1 MSELQDMK
9 NLKKLSVSQ
18 FNPLEKISTPAV
30 IAKLNRLG
38 ISRPEDLLVF
48 FPIRYEDETQ
58 IFEIMDAPEREPV
71 QIEVTVIQAK
81 VEFRPRRQ
89 LVVTVE
95 DCSGRAILRFL
106 HFYPSQQRALEPG
119 SRIRALG
126 ELRTGRQ
133 RIREMVHPK
142 CKKIVEHDQLPST
155 LTPIY
160 ATTKGLTQPAI
171 RKAVMRAFE
180 VVAQADTL
188 SSKQLNDLGLPRFSD
203 AVTTLH
209 RPTSDIDQ
217 SLLKDRRGPL
227 WARVSFDELLAQQL
241 IMRQN
246 YNKREKYTA
255 PVMQPDSSRTKK
267 FLAMLEFDLTKA
279 QKNAFSEIQA
289 DMSNRIPMRRLLQGD
304 VGSGKTV
311 VSALAAL
318 QAIEAGYQVALMVP
332 TEILSEQHFKKI
344 EGWLTV
350 LGIKVERLTGSM
362 GKKDRVLIRDNIK
375 SGLAQIVVGTHA
387 LFQSE
392 VAFKNLG
399 LVIIDEQ
406 HRFGVKQRLALID
419 KGADRMNQTHQ
430 LMMSATP
437 IPRSLAMSFFGDLDV
452 SVIDELPPGRIPI
465 TTKLVNNSRRQEV
478 FERVKDTCH
487 LGQQVYWVC
496 PLIEESETLQLET
509 ALETFKVIQDE
520 FPNLRIGV
528 VHGRMKGHDKS
539 KIMQEFSKGDVHLLV
554 ATSVIEVGVDVPNAT
569 VMVIENAERMG
580 LSQLH
585 QLRGRIGR
593 GSAASTCILL
603 YSAKLTD
610 TARLRLKIIYENI
623 DGFEVARADLE
634 LRGPGEVLGARQS
647 GMPMLRYADLER
659 DSDLLEKAERMA
671 SDFLLNQPAQARQH
685 IERWYGSR
693 EKLVEV

>member
-1 MSELQDMK
+1 MK
-9 NLKKLSVSQ
+9 NSKKLSISQ

-30 IAKLNRLG
+30 IEKLTRLG

-58 IFEIMDAPEREPV
+58 IFEIMGAPERESV

-126 ELRTGRQ
+126 ELRIGRQ

-188 SSKQLNDLGLPRFSD
+188 SSRQLKHLGLPRFSD

-255 PVMQPDSSRTKK
+255 PVMQPDSSRIKK

-375 SGLAQIVVGTHA
+375 SGIAQIVVGTHA

-392 VAFKNLG
+392 VVFKNLG

-452 SVIDELPPGRIPI
+452 SVIDELPPGRMPI

-659 DSDLLEKAERMA
+659 DTDLLEKAERMA
-671 SDFLLNQPAQARQH
+671 SDFLLNEPAQARQH

>member
-1 MSELQDMK
+1 MK
-9 NLKKLSVSQ
+9 NSKKLSVSQ

-58 IFEIMDAPEREPV
+58 IFEIMGAPEREPV

-126 ELRTGRQ
+126 ELRIGRQ

-180 VVAQADTL
+180 VVVQADTL
-188 SSKQLNDLGLPRFSD
+188 SSRQLNDLGLPRFSD

-392 VAFKNLG
+392 VVFKNLG

-509 ALETFKVIQDE
+509 ALETFEVIQDE

-659 DSDLLEKAERMA
+659 DTDLLEKAERMA
-671 SDFLLNQPAQARQH
+671 SEFLLNQPAQARQH

>member
-1 MSELQDMK
+1 MK
-9 NLKKLSVSQ
+9 NSKKLSISQ
-18 FNPLEKISTPAV
+18 FDPLEKISTPAV

-58 IFEIMDAPEREPV
+58 IFEIMGAPERESV

-126 ELRTGRQ
+126 ELRIGRQ

-188 SSKQLNDLGLPRFSD
+188 SSRQLKHLGLPRFSD

-255 PVMQPDSSRTKK
+255 PVMQPDSSRIKK

-375 SGLAQIVVGTHA
+375 SGIAQIVVGTHA

-392 VAFKNLG
+392 VVFKNLG

-452 SVIDELPPGRIPI
+452 SVIDELPPGRMPI

-528 VHGRMKGHDKS
+528 VHGRMKSHDKS

-659 DSDLLEKAERMA
+659 DTDLLEKAERMA

>member
-1 MSELQDMK
+1 MK
-9 NLKKLSVSQ
+9 NSKKLSVSQ

-58 IFEIMDAPEREPV
+58 IFEIMGAPEREPV

-180 VVAQADTL
+180 VVVQADTL
-188 SSKQLNDLGLPRFSD
+188 SSRQLNDLGLPRFSD

-392 VAFKNLG
+392 VVFKNLG

-478 FERVKDTCH
+478 FDRVKDTCH

-528 VHGRMKGHDKS
+528 VHGRMKSHDKS

-659 DSDLLEKAERMA
+659 DTDLLEKAERMA
-671 SDFLLNQPAQARQH
+671 SEFLLNQPAQARQH

>member
-1 MSELQDMK
+1 MK
-9 NLKKLSVSQ
+9 NSKKLSVSQ

-58 IFEIMDAPEREPV
+58 IFEIMGAPEREPV

-180 VVAQADTL
+180 VVVQADTL
-188 SSKQLNDLGLPRFSD
+188 SSRQLNDLGLPRFSD

-392 VAFKNLG
+392 VVFKNLG

-659 DSDLLEKAERMA
+659 DTDLLEKAERMA

>member
-1 MSELQDMK
+1 MK
-9 NLKKLSVSQ
+9 NSKKLSVSQ

-58 IFEIMDAPEREPV
+58 IFEIMGAPERESV

-119 SRIRALG
+119 SRVRALG

-180 VVAQADTL
+180 VVVQADTL
-188 SSKQLNDLGLPRFSD
+188 SSRQLNDLGLPRFSD

-255 PVMQPDSSRTKK
+255 PVMQPDSFRIKK

-375 SGLAQIVVGTHA
+375 SGIAQIVVGTHA

-392 VAFKNLG
+392 VVFKNLG

-452 SVIDELPPGRIPI
+452 SVIDELPPGRMPI

-528 VHGRMKGHDKS
+528 VHGRMKSHDKS

-659 DSDLLEKAERMA
+659 DTDLLEKAERMA
-671 SDFLLNQPAQARQH
+671 SDFLLNEPAQARQH

>member
-1 MSELQDMK
+1 MK
-9 NLKKLSVSQ
+9 NSKKLSISQ

-58 IFEIMDAPEREPV
+58 IFEIMGAPERESV

-188 SSKQLNDLGLPRFSD
+188 SSRQLKHLGLPRFSD

-375 SGLAQIVVGTHA
+375 SGIAQIVVGTHA

-392 VAFKNLG
+392 VVFKNLG

>member
-1 MSELQDMK
+1 MK
-9 NLKKLSVSQ
+9 NSKKLSISQ

-58 IFEIMDAPEREPV
+58 IFEIMGAPERESV

-126 ELRTGRQ
+126 ELRIGRQ

-188 SSKQLNDLGLPRFSD
+188 SSRQLKHLGLPRFSD

-209 RPTSDIDQ
+209 QPTSDIDQ

-255 PVMQPDSSRTKK
+255 PVMQPDSSRIKK

-375 SGLAQIVVGTHA
+375 SGIAQIVVGTHA

-392 VAFKNLG
+392 VVFKNLG

-452 SVIDELPPGRIPI
+452 SVIDELPPGRMPI

-528 VHGRMKGHDKS
+528 VHGRMKSHDKS

-659 DSDLLEKAERMA
+659 DTDLLEKAERMA
-671 SDFLLNQPAQARQH
+671 SDFLLNEPAQARQH

>member
-1 MSELQDMK
+1 MK
-9 NLKKLSVSQ
+9 NSKKLSVSQ

-58 IFEIMDAPEREPV
+58 IFEIMGAPERESV

-180 VVAQADTL
+180 VVVQADTL
-188 SSKQLNDLGLPRFSD
+188 SSRQLNDLGLPRFSD

-392 VAFKNLG
+392 VVFKNLG

-437 IPRSLAMSFFGDLDV
+437 IPRSLAMSFFGDLD
-452 SVIDELPPGRIPI
+452 
-465 TTKLVNNSRRQEV
+465 
-478 FERVKDTCH
+478 
-487 LGQQVYWVC
+487 
-496 PLIEESETLQLET
+496 
-509 ALETFKVIQDE
+509 
-520 FPNLRIGV
+520 
-528 VHGRMKGHDKS
+528 
-539 KIMQEFSKGDVHLLV
+539 
-554 ATSVIEVGVDVPNAT
+554 
-569 VMVIENAERMG
+569 
-580 LSQLH
+580 
-585 QLRGRIGR
+585 
-593 GSAASTCILL
+593 
-603 YSAKLTD
+603 
-610 TARLRLKIIYENI
+610 
-623 DGFEVARADLE
+623 
-634 LRGPGEVLGARQS
+634 
-647 GMPMLRYADLER
+647 
-659 DSDLLEKAERMA
+659 
-671 SDFLLNQPAQARQH
+671 
-685 IERWYGSR
+685 
-693 EKLVEV
+693 

>member
-1 MSELQDMK
+1 MK
-9 NLKKLSVSQ
+9 NSKKLSISQ

-58 IFEIMDAPEREPV
+58 IFEIMGAPERESV

-126 ELRTGRQ
+126 ELRIGRQ

-180 VVAQADTL
+180 VVVQADTL
-188 SSKQLNDLGLPRFSD
+188 SSRQLNDLGLPRFSD

-375 SGLAQIVVGTHA
+375 SGIAQIVVGTHA

-392 VAFKNLG
+392 VVFKNLG

-478 FERVKDTCH
+478 FDRVKDTCH

-509 ALETFKVIQDE
+509 ALETFEVIQDE

-659 DSDLLEKAERMA
+659 DTDLLEKAERMA

>member
-1 MSELQDMK
+1 MK
-9 NLKKLSVSQ
+9 NSKKLAISQ

-58 IFEIMDAPEREPV
+58 IFEIMGAPERESV

-126 ELRTGRQ
+126 ELRIGRQ

-188 SSKQLNDLGLPRFSD
+188 SSRQLKHLGLPRFSD

-255 PVMQPDSSRTKK
+255 PVMQPDSSRIKK

-375 SGLAQIVVGTHA
+375 SGIAQIVVGTHA

-392 VAFKNLG
+392 VVFKNLG

-452 SVIDELPPGRIPI
+452 SVIDELPPGRMPI

-659 DSDLLEKAERMA
+659 DTDLLEKAERMA
-671 SDFLLNQPAQARQH
+671 SDFLLNEPAQARQH

>member
-1 MSELQDMK
+1 
-9 NLKKLSVSQ
+9 
-18 FNPLEKISTPAV
+18 
-30 IAKLNRLG
+30 
-38 ISRPEDLLVF
+38 
-48 FPIRYEDETQ
+48 
-58 IFEIMDAPEREPV
+58 
-71 QIEVTVIQAK
+71 
-81 VEFRPRRQ
+81 
-89 LVVTVE
+89 
-95 DCSGRAILRFL
+95 
-106 HFYPSQQRALEPG
+106 
-119 SRIRALG
+119 
-126 ELRTGRQ
+126 
-133 RIREMVHPK
+133 MVHPK

-188 SSKQLNDLGLPRFSD
+188 SSRQLKHLGLPRFSD

-255 PVMQPDSSRTKK
+255 PVMQPDSSRIKK

-362 GKKDRVLIRDNIK
+362 GKKDRVLILDNIK
-375 SGLAQIVVGTHA
+375 SGIAQIVVGTHA

-392 VAFKNLG
+392 VVFKNLG

-452 SVIDELPPGRIPI
+452 SVIDELPPGRMPI

-528 VHGRMKGHDKS
+528 VHGRMKSHDKS

-659 DSDLLEKAERMA
+659 DTDLLEKAERMA

>member
-1 MSELQDMK
+1 MK
-9 NLKKLSVSQ
+9 NSKKLSVSQ

-58 IFEIMDAPEREPV
+58 IFEIMGAPEREPV

-188 SSKQLNDLGLPRFSD
+188 SSRQLKHLGLPRFSD

-375 SGLAQIVVGTHA
+375 SGIAQIVVGTHA

-392 VAFKNLG
+392 VVFKNLG

-509 ALETFKVIQDE
+509 ALETFEVIQDE

-659 DSDLLEKAERMA
+659 DTDLLEKAERMA
-671 SDFLLNQPAQARQH
+671 SEFLLNQPAQARQH

>member
-267 FLAMLEFDLTKA
+267 FLAMLEFDLTTA

-392 VAFKNLG
+392 VVFKNLG

>member
-9 NLKKLSVSQ
+9 NSKKLSVSQ
-18 FNPLEKISTPAV
+18 FNALEKISTPAV

-126 ELRTGRQ
+126 ELRSGRQ

-267 FLAMLEFDLTKA
+267 FLAMLEFDLTTA

>member
-1 MSELQDMK
+1 MK
-9 NLKKLSVSQ
+9 NSKKLSISQ

-58 IFEIMDAPEREPV
+58 IFEIMGAPERESV

-188 SSKQLNDLGLPRFSD
+188 SSRQLKDLGLPRFSD

-392 VAFKNLG
+392 VVFKNLG

-452 SVIDELPPGRIPI
+452 SVIDELPPGRMPI

-528 VHGRMKGHDKS
+528 VHGRMKSHDKS

-659 DSDLLEKAERMA
+659 DTDLLEKAERMA
-671 SDFLLNQPAQARQH
+671 SEFLLNQPAQARQH

>member
-509 ALETFKVIQDE
+509 ALETFKVIRDE

-539 KIMQEFSKGDVHLLV
+539 KIMQEFSEGDVHLLV

>member
-1 MSELQDMK
+1 MK
-9 NLKKLSVSQ
+9 NSKKLSISQ

-58 IFEIMDAPEREPV
+58 IFEIMGAPERESV

-126 ELRTGRQ
+126 ELRIGRQ

-188 SSKQLNDLGLPRFSD
+188 SSRQLKHLGLPRFSD

-392 VAFKNLG
+392 VVFKNLG

-452 SVIDELPPGRIPI
+452 SVIDELPPGRMPI

-659 DSDLLEKAERMA
+659 DTDLLEKAERMA
-671 SDFLLNQPAQARQH
+671 SEFLLNQPAQARQH

>member
-267 FLAMLEFDLTKA
+267 FLAMLEFDLTTA

>member
-1 MSELQDMK
+1 MK
-9 NLKKLSVSQ
+9 NSKKLSISQ

-58 IFEIMDAPEREPV
+58 IFEIMGAPEREPV

-119 SRIRALG
+119 SRVRALG

-180 VVAQADTL
+180 VVVQADTL
-188 SSKQLNDLGLPRFSD
+188 SSRQLNDLGLPRFSD

-392 VAFKNLG
+392 VVFKNLG

-603 YSAKLTD
+603 YSTKLTD

-659 DSDLLEKAERMA
+659 DTDLLEKAERMA
-671 SDFLLNQPAQARQH
+671 SEFLLNQPAQARQH

>member
-1 MSELQDMK
+1 MK
-9 NLKKLSVSQ
+9 KSGNPVVSQ
-18 FNPLEKISTPAV
+18 FNPLSQVSTPAV
-30 IAKLNRLG
+30 SAKLSRLG
-38 ISRPEDLLVF
+38 ISRPQDLLVF

-58 IFEIMDAPEREPV
+58 VYEIMGAPEREPV

-95 DCSGRAILRFL
+95 DCSGRAIFRFL

-119 SRIRALG
+119 ARIRALG
-126 ELRTGRQ
+126 EFRPGRQ
-133 RIREMVHPK
+133 RTREMVHPK
-142 CKKIVEHDQLPST
+142 CKKLVNHDQLPTT
-155 LTPIY
+155 LTPVY

-171 RKAVMRAFE
+171 RKAVTRAFE
-180 VVAQADTL
+180 IVDQVDTL
-188 SSKQLNDLGLPRFSD
+188 SLKQLKDLGLPSFSD

-217 SLLKDRRGPL
+217 SLLKNRRGPL

-246 YNKREKYTA
+246 YDKREKYSA
-255 PVMQPDSSRTKK
+255 PIMQPGSTRIKK
-267 FLAMLEFDLTKA
+267 FLSTLEFELTKA
-279 QKNAFSEIQA
+279 QKKALSEIQA
-289 DMSNRIPMRRLLQGD
+289 DMSNRVPMRRLLQGD

-344 EGWLTV
+344 EGWLTI

-362 GKKDRVLIRDNIK
+362 GKKDRAFIRSNIK
-375 SGLAQIVVGTHA
+375 TGSAQIVVGTHA
-387 LFQSE
+387 LFQSD
-392 VAFKNLG
+392 VVFKNLG

-452 SVIDELPPGRIPI
+452 SVIDELPPGRVPI

-478 FERVKDTCH
+478 FDRVKDTCH

-509 ALETFKVIQDE
+509 ALETFKTIQGE
-520 FPNLRIGV
+520 FPNLRIGI
-528 VHGRMKGHDKS
+528 VHGRMKAHEKS
-539 KIMQEFSKGDVHLLV
+539 KIMEEFSKGDVHLLV

-603 YSAKLTD
+603 YSSRLTD

-659 DSDLLEKAERMA
+659 DADLLLKAERMA
-671 SDFLLNQPAQARQH
+671 SEFLLHHPAQARLH
-685 IERWYGSR
+685 IDRWYGSR

>member
-1 MSELQDMK
+1 MK
-9 NLKKLSVSQ
+9 NSKKLSISQ

-58 IFEIMDAPEREPV
+58 IFEIMGAPERESV

-126 ELRTGRQ
+126 ELRIGRQ

-188 SSKQLNDLGLPRFSD
+188 SSRQLKHLGLPRFSD

-255 PVMQPDSSRTKK
+255 PVMQPDSSRIKK

-375 SGLAQIVVGTHA
+375 SGIAQIVVGTHA

-392 VAFKNLG
+392 VVFKNLG

-452 SVIDELPPGRIPI
+452 SVIDELPPGRMPI

-528 VHGRMKGHDKS
+528 VHGRMKSHDKS

-659 DSDLLEKAERMA
+659 DTDLLEKAERMA
-671 SDFLLNQPAQARQH
+671 SDFLLNEPAQARQH

>member
-1 MSELQDMK
+1 MK
-9 NLKKLSVSQ
+9 NSKKLSISQ

-58 IFEIMDAPEREPV
+58 IFEIMGAPERESV

-126 ELRTGRQ
+126 ELRIGRQ

-142 CKKIVEHDQLPST
+142 CKKIIEHDQLPST

-188 SSKQLNDLGLPRFSD
+188 SSRQLKHLGLPRFSD

-255 PVMQPDSSRTKK
+255 PVMQPDSSRIKK

-375 SGLAQIVVGTHA
+375 SGIAQIVVGTHA

-392 VAFKNLG
+392 VVFKNLG

-452 SVIDELPPGRIPI
+452 SVIDELPPGRMPI

-509 ALETFKVIQDE
+509 ALETYKVIQDE

-659 DSDLLEKAERMA
+659 DTDLLEKAERMA

>member
-1 MSELQDMK
+1 MK
-9 NLKKLSVSQ
+9 NSKKLSISQ

-58 IFEIMDAPEREPV
+58 IFEIMGAPERESV

-126 ELRTGRQ
+126 ELRIGRQ

-188 SSKQLNDLGLPRFSD
+188 SSRQLKHLGLPRFSD

-255 PVMQPDSSRTKK
+255 PVMQPDSSRIKK

-375 SGLAQIVVGTHA
+375 SGIAQIVVGTHA

-392 VAFKNLG
+392 VVFKNLG

-452 SVIDELPPGRIPI
+452 SVIDELPPGRMPI

-509 ALETFKVIQDE
+509 ALETYKVIQDE

-659 DSDLLEKAERMA
+659 DTDLLEKAERMA

>member
-452 SVIDELPPGRIPI
+452 SVIDELPPGRMPI

-659 DSDLLEKAERMA
+659 DTDLLEKAERMA

>member
-1 MSELQDMK
+1 MK
-9 NLKKLSVSQ
+9 NSKKFSVSQ

-58 IFEIMDAPEREPV
+58 IFEIMGAPEREPV

-142 CKKIVEHDQLPST
+142 CKKIVEHAQLPST

-188 SSKQLNDLGLPRFSD
+188 SSRQLKYLGLPRFSD

-209 RPTSDIDQ
+209 RPTSEIDQ

-255 PVMQPDSSRTKK
+255 PVMLPDSSRTKK

-392 VAFKNLG
+392 VVFKNLG

-478 FERVKDTCH
+478 FDRVKDTCH

-509 ALETFKVIQDE
+509 ALETFEVIQNE

-659 DSDLLEKAERMA
+659 DTDLLEKAERMA
-671 SDFLLNQPAQARQH
+671 SEFLLNQPAQARQH